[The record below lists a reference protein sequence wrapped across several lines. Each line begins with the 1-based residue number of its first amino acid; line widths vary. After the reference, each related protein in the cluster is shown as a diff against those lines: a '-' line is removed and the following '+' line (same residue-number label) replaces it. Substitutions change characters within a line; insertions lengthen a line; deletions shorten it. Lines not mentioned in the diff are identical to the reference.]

1 MLFEPPVLDLED
13 SSLLEEIHARRDR
26 LTQHLR
32 TPRRWE
38 GNLRRN
44 LVAKAIQGSN
54 SIEGY
59 VVETDDAAAAYD
71 GQEPLSADVRT
82 FAEIRGYRQA
92 LGYVLA
98 LTQAKAKPD
107 VSTVLALHFM
117 MLGHDLSKSP
127 GQLRGG
133 DIYVKNEQTGR
144 TVYQGPDA
152 DEVAGLM
159 DEFVTSLA
167 TDLDP
172 LVHGAMAHL
181 NFVMIHPFR
190 DGNGRMARALQTFV
204 LGREGIGEPAFSSI
218 EEWLGANTADYYR
231 ALEHAGAGTWQPH
244 RDTTLWV
251 KFILRAHHMQSQTV
265 ERRVRRSELVW
276 ERLEDLI
283 ARKGLP
289 DRSFDTLFDA
299 VLGYRIRRSGY
310 VAQADVSEQTATR
323 DLKTLADANLLSAH
337 GEKRGRFYTAG
348 PELVDLR
355 ADVTQSID
363 VQITEPYVDF
373 RVRLAADVR

>member
-1 MLFEPPVLDLED
+1 MLFEPPALDREDADVLAALH
-13 SSLLEEIHARRDR
+13 SRRDR
-26 LTQHLR
+26 LAQHLR

-44 LVAKAIQGSN
+44 LMAKAIQGSN

-71 GQEPLSADVRT
+71 GQEPLTADART

-92 LGYVLA
+92 LGYVLTLA
-98 LTQAKAKPD
+98 EAQARPD

-117 MLGHDLSKSP
+117 MLGHDLAKSP
-127 GQLRGG
+127 GQLRAS
-133 DIYVKNEQTGR
+133 DIYVKHQQTGR

-152 DEVAGLM
+152 DGVAGLLA
-159 DEFVTSLA
+159 EFVSSLDA
-167 TDLDP
+167 GLDP
-172 LVHGAMAHL
+172 LVDGAMAHL

-190 DGNGRMARALQTFV
+190 DGNGRMARALQTLV
-204 LGREGIGEPAFSSI
+204 LGRGGIAEPAFSSV

-231 ALEHAGAGTWQPH
+231 ALEHAGAGAWNPH

-251 KFILRAHHMQSQTV
+251 KFILRAHHMQSQTL

-276 ERLEDLI
+276 QRLETMLI
-283 ARKGLP
+283 EKGLP
-289 DRSFDTLFDA
+289 DRAFDALFDA

-310 VAQADVSEQTATR
+310 VAQADVAEQTATR
-323 DLKTLADANLLSAH
+323 DLKALSDGSLLRAH

-348 PELVDLR
+348 SELTALR
-355 ADVTQSID
+355 DEVTASIA
-363 VQITEPYVDF
+363 VQVTEPYVDF
-373 RVRLAADVR
+373 RMRLAADVR